1 MSKPTEIL
9 EIVRALQ
16 EFQQQKF
23 FKDVPNARE
32 RAIDFEI
39 KTPEERVAWWI
50 WYLRGIEEVSF
61 LISEYLYPTIDTD
74 NV

>member
-23 FKDVPNARE
+23 FSDVPNGRE

-39 KTPEERVAWWI
+39 KTPEERVAW
-50 WYLRGIEEVSF
+50 
-61 LISEYLYPTIDTD
+61 
-74 NV
+74 